1 MAFSRF
7 GVVTRNT
14 SNRLGS
20 AELINKMGTM
30 TPAKVEYAKTQRRS
44 VKRVEPHVR
53 IRYRA
58 PFALRCGALL
68 IDYILIVLILTLS
81 TLVAR
86 MMGGG
91 ARMAGGTAE
100 KIGIFFA
107 LVAAVLDLVVLA
119 GLTGK
124 TVGKW
129 TTGLRLEQTDGN
141 VPGIMRALLRHF
153 VGYPVSI
160 FPFGLGFLLAAVN
173 PTGRALHDLIAGT
186 VVVREQDAPAIAPAR
201 RLAAQQASRSGVAV
215 KTKVESPS

>member
-1 MAFSRF
+1 
-7 GVVTRNT
+7 
-14 SNRLGS
+14 
-20 AELINKMGTM
+20 M
-30 TPAKVEYAKTQRRS
+30 TPGVQTANFSPRS
-44 VKRVEPHVR
+44 NVRSESRVR

-141 VPGIMRALLRHF
+141 V
-153 VGYPVSI
+153 
-160 FPFGLGFLLAAVN
+160 
-173 PTGRALHDLIAGT
+173 
-186 VVVREQDAPAIAPAR
+186 
-201 RLAAQQASRSGVAV
+201 
-215 KTKVESPS
+215 